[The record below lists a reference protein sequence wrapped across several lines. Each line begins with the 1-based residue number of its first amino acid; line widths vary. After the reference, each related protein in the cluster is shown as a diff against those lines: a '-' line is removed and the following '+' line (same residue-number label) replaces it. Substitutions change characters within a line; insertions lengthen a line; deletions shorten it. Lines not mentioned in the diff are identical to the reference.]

1 MSAPSPNTVNSL
13 ETIDVVILA
22 GGLGTRVSS
31 ILKDT
36 PKVLAPIDGRP
47 YLEHLIDRLT
57 GFGARRILLLIGHL
71 ADAVKTHI
79 ETNPRPD
86 CEIISIIEPEPMG
99 TAGALRLARDHF
111 NSNPVMVMN
120 GDSFVDA
127 NLCDFLN
134 NHIASEAEGSLLCTK
149 VDDAGRY
156 GRIDC
161 DEDDRIIRFV
171 EKDPD
176 FHGEGL
182 VNAGIYLFNT
192 AMLDYIALSF
202 GASLEHDIFEKLPER
217 HLNAYAGTFTF
228 IDIGTP
234 ESLAL
239 APEVFRRIS

>member
-1 MSAPSPNTVNSL
+1 MPAPSPNSTNCL
-13 ETIDVVILA
+13 KTIDIAILA
-22 GGLGTRVSS
+22 GGLGSRVSS

-57 GFGARRILLLIGHL
+57 SFGAHRMLLLIGHL
-71 ADAVKTHI
+71 ADAVKTHVDS
-79 ETNPRPD
+79 NPRPD
-86 CEIISIIEPEPMG
+86 CEIIPIIEPEPMG

-111 NSNPVMVMN
+111 NSNPVLVMN

-127 NLCDFLN
+127 NLCDFLGS
-134 NHIASEAEGSLLCTK
+134 HIASEADGSLLCTR

-161 DEDDRIIRFV
+161 DEDGRIVRFA

-192 AMLDYIALSF
+192 AMLDYIALSP

-217 HLNAYAGTFTF
+217 YLNAYAGTFTF

-239 APEVFRRIS
+239 APDVFRRIS